1 MSPEQARAPALD
13 GRSDL
18 FAVGC
23 IVYEMVVGEK
33 AFRGEVT
40 GLIFKI
46 ITEEPPPMREH
57 EPNVPD
63 ELVRIVAKALAKS
76 PDARYQTGHELA
88 ADLLALTR
96 AGSAPTLRQSELAT
110 TPGLTPPGTLPTL
123 NVPLT
128 LSGEIPT
135 NVPAAPTHR
144 APAAAPPTT
153 LMPPPPP
160 PPVDPTKLVS
170 APPPA
175 PRPGTASLRR
185 CLGLLRE
192 PPPHAGRGAAP

>member
-1 MSPEQARAPALD
+1 M
-13 GRSDL
+13 
-18 FAVGC
+18 GC
-23 IVYEMVVGEK
+23 IVYEMVVGKK
-33 AFRGEVT
+33 AFRGESIT

-123 NVPLT
+123 NVPLDA
-128 LSGEIPT
+128 LGRDPDE
-135 NVPAAPTHR
+135 R
-144 APAAAPPTT
+144 APSPGPTGRQ
-153 LMPPPPP
+153 
-160 PPVDPTKLVS
+160 
-170 APPPA
+170 
-175 PRPGTASLRR
+175 PRRR
-185 CLGLLRE
+185 R
-192 PPPHAGRGAAP
+192 PR